1 MYDLS
6 GKVAVVTGGASG
18 IGRAISLRLA
28 AEGADI
34 AIVDVDLD
42 GAKATAGEVEALG
55 RRALPLKVDVTSV
68 AEVDEMVRRTVA
80 DLGSVDILVN
90 NAGIQY
96 VATLL
101 ETTEAQWERIFTVN
115 VKASWLCGKAVAEYL
130 IQRGKGGRIIN
141 ASSRAGKTA
150 SALPIGAYVATKH
163 AVVGLTRQLA
173 LELAPHGITVN
184 AYCPGVVDTPMWELI
199 DREVAR
205 RRGVPVGSVK
215 AAAVAAIPLGRI
227 QQPEDVANLV
237 AFLASDESSYI
248 TGQAINV
255 EGGLVTH

>member
-1 MYDLS
+1 VDL
-6 GKVAVVTGGASG
+6 
-18 IGRAISLRLA
+18 
-28 AEGADI
+28 EGAR
-34 AIVDVDLD
+34 
-42 GAKATAGEVEALG
+42 ATAEEIVGLG
-55 RRALPLKVDVTSV
+55 RRALPLKVDVTQAGEV
-68 AEVDEMVRRTVA
+68 AEMVRSTV
-80 DLGSVDILVN
+80 DGLGSLDILVN

-96 VATLL
+96 IATLL
-101 ETTEAQWERIFTVN
+101 ETTDQQWERIFAVN

-141 ASSRAGKTA
+141 ASSRAGKVA

-205 RRGVPVGSVK
+205 RRGVPIGSVK
-215 AAAVAAIPLGRI
+215 AATVGAIPLGRI
-227 QQPEDVANLV
+227 EQPEDVANLV
-237 AFLASDESSYI
+237 AFLASNESGYI
-248 TGQAINV
+248 TGQSINV
-255 EGGLVTH
+255 EGGLVNH

>member
-1 MYDLS
+1 MYDLT
-6 GKVAVVTGGASG
+6 GKVAIVTGGARG

-28 AEGADI
+28 AEGADV
-34 AIVDVDLD
+34 AIVDVDPE
-42 GAKATAGEVEALG
+42 GAKETAREVEALG
-55 RRALPLKVDVTSV
+55 RRSLPLKVDVTSA
-68 AEVDEMVRRTVA
+68 AEVAEMVRRTA
-80 DLGSVDILVN
+80 EELGSLDILVN

-96 VATLL
+96 IATLL
-101 ETTEAQWERIFTVN
+101 ETTEEQWERIFAVN
-115 VKASWLCGKAVAEYL
+115 VRASWLCAKAVAEYL
-130 IQRGKGGRIIN
+130 VERGKGGRIIN

-150 SALPIGAYVATKH
+150 STLPIGAYVATKH
-163 AVVGLTRQLA
+163 AVIGLTRQLA

-184 AYCPGVVDTPMWELI
+184 AYCPGIVDTPMWELI

-215 AAAVAAIPLGRI
+215 AAMVAAIPLGRI

-237 AFLASDESSYI
+237 AFLASSESGYI
-248 TGQAINV
+248 TGQSMNV

>member
-1 MYDLS
+1 MYDLN
-6 GKVAVVTGGASG
+6 GKVAIVTGGARG

-34 AIVDVDLD
+34 AMVDVDLD
-42 GAKATAGEVEALG
+42 GATATARELDALG
-55 RRALPLKVDVTSV
+55 RRALPLKVDVTSSV
-68 AEVDEMVRRTVA
+68 EVGEMVRRTVA
-80 DLGSVDILVN
+80 ELGTLDILIN

-96 VATLL
+96 IATLL
-101 ETTEAQWERIFTVN
+101 ETTDEQWERIFAVN
-115 VKASWLCGKAVAEYL
+115 VKASWLCARAAAEYM
-130 IQRGKGGRIIN
+130 IARGRGGRIIN

-150 SALPIGAYVATKH
+150 SALPIGAYVTTKH

-205 RRGVPVGSVK
+205 RRGVPIGSVK
-215 AAAVAAIPLGRI
+215 AATVAAIPLGRI

-237 AFLASDESSYI
+237 AFLASNESGYI
-248 TGQAINV
+248 TGQSINV